1 LPLRGLS
8 ISSTVTDVPA
18 QVNLEE
24 AGPVGPIGLVFR
36 MGKEDKGGLG
46 VAFELTRALS
56 KVKSGKALN
65 D

>member
-1 LPLRGLS
+1 M
-8 ISSTVTDVPA
+8 
-18 QVNLEE
+18 NLEE